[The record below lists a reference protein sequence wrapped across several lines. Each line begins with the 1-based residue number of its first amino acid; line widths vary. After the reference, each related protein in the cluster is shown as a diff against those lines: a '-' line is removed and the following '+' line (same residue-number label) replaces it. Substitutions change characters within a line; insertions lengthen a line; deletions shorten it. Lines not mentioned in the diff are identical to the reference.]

1 MNTTFP
7 HIVTPAKAKPTKKQA
22 ANADD
27 TSGGNFNKA
36 AVELNVWMDAHK
48 GKPLEIPTDELY
60 AISNIEKI
68 PYTRGLDENHVEELI
83 RSFCKTGT
91 VNKQIWYVF
100 WGCKFARDPAETR
113 WGHSLRDLADNS
125 IGVGP
130 MAGQHSITAIFR
142 CRKRYPKNPNW
153 ARVTII
159 PVMCDDST
167 ESRKQI
173 ECWGLRSNYVSG
185 TFLSPR
191 FKDTALAMRR
201 TFEDLQRRTGSSILT
216 KDMSTA
222 LCEQFSNHGNI
233 TLEYGRQIWALVRR
247 GPEAWG
253 KIAALLEGRVTNKS
267 ASKFKEIK
275 SPALFQ
281 PMVTLDDST
290 VTALLDNVIQGKW
303 DRKLFLAQCKFY
315 KCQLDLKRQILDW
328 MVTAGHFNSR
338 GSWEDLCAKYPK
350 GDLNAL
356 VDTWSN
362 ALKDSKMAERRVL
375 PTNLAE
381 ALTQIANDSLRVLAF
396 SI

>member
-1 MNTTFP
+1 MLPDLTRVINTTFL
-7 HIVTPAKAKPTKKQA
+7 HVVTPAKSKPTKKQGA
-22 ANADD
+22 AAEETTN
-27 TSGGNFNKA
+27 GNFNQA
-36 AVELNVWMDAHK
+36 AIDLNAWMAAHK
-48 GKPLEIPTDELY
+48 GRSMEIPTDELY

-100 WGCKFARDPAETR
+100 WGCKFAREPPESR
-113 WGHSLRDLADNS
+113 WGRSIRDLAEAS

-201 TFEDLQRRTGSSILT
+201 SFEDLLRRTGGTSLT
-216 KDMSTA
+216 TDLSTA
-222 LCEQFSNHGNI
+222 LCKQFSEHGNI

-247 GPEAWG
+247 GPEAWSR
-253 KIAALLEGRVTNKS
+253 IAALLEGRVTNTSK
-267 ASKFKEIK
+267 SKFKEIK
-275 SPALFQ
+275 SPSLLQ
-281 PMVTLDDST
+281 PMVTLDRRDGGHLARQRDSGQ
-290 VTALLDNVIQGKW
+290 VG
-303 DRKLFLAQCKFY
+303 
-315 KCQLDLKRQILDW
+315 
-328 MVTAGHFNSR
+328 
-338 GSWEDLCAKYPK
+338 
-350 GDLNAL
+350 
-356 VDTWSN
+356 
-362 ALKDSKMAERRVL
+362 
-375 PTNLAE
+375 
-381 ALTQIANDSLRVLAF
+381 
-396 SI
+396 

>member
-1 MNTTFP
+1 
-7 HIVTPAKAKPTKKQA
+7 
-22 ANADD
+22 
-27 TSGGNFNKA
+27 
-36 AVELNVWMDAHK
+36 
-48 GKPLEIPTDELY
+48 
-60 AISNIEKI
+60 
-68 PYTRGLDENHVEELI
+68 
-83 RSFCKTGT
+83 
-91 VNKQIWYVF
+91 
-100 WGCKFARDPAETR
+100 
-113 WGHSLRDLADNS
+113 
-125 IGVGP
+125 
-130 MAGQHSITAIFR
+130 
-142 CRKRYPKNPNW
+142 
-153 ARVTII
+153 
-159 PVMCDDST
+159 
-167 ESRKQI
+167 
-173 ECWGLRSNYVSG
+173 
-185 TFLSPR
+185 
-191 FKDTALAMRR
+191 
-201 TFEDLQRRTGSSILT
+201 
-216 KDMSTA
+216 MSTA

-253 KIAALLEGRVTNKS
+253 KIAALLEGRVINKS

-328 MVTAGHFNSR
+328 MVTAGHFNTR